1 MLTHLVSNS
10 GLHHNAWQLFFS
22 FCCSNL
28 ASLFLQNNA
37 SLSVSEAPATT
48 FLAVKYIFG
57 SQWNMFSAVRN
68 IFGREVY
75 FQQSVEYIFSSEIY
89 FRQSVEYVFGS
100 RWNVFS
106 AVSEIYFWQSVEYQ
120 KEIRAGWQRDCKH
133 VINCRKFL
141 HRKILPPWV
150 HLRSSNAKRL
160 VMVMKKV
167 AYILY
172 SKCI

>member
-1 MLTHLVSNS
+1 MLDN
-10 GLHHNAWQLFFS
+10 FFS
-22 FCCSNL
+22 PFVVLILHLCFCKTMLHCRSQKRRRLHFWQWNIFS
-28 ASLFLQNNA
+28 A
-37 SLSVSEAPATT
+37 VSEICFRQWEIFSAG
-48 FLAVKYIFG
+48 KYIFS
-57 SQWNMFSAVRN
+57 SQWNIFSAVK
-68 IFGREVY
+68 
-75 FQQSVEYIFSSEIY
+75 YIFSSEIY